1 MPAQCASA
9 QPGLHRHSRGHSWG
23 RSFGAIAASAILLS
37 SVAAWPASAQQQQEW
52 FVPNQG
58 QQRPAQAQP
67 QQRPQQQRPQQ
78 QQQRPSATRT
88 EAPPPLPAGQQ
99 PPAAVIGIVDVPE
112 IQRVSTAFNQVREEI
127 ERRRQ
132 RLNDDLQREQNNWRE
147 QQQQLANQRASLPP
161 EQLRQRERDLQDRI
175 TDSQRIFRER
185 SRAIEQAAQG
195 ALVEIEQ
202 ALGVVIRQ
210 VAASRN
216 VNLVLPRPLVIFNE
230 PPFDLTEEVSQ
241 QFNRMLRNVS
251 MPAEPGAA
259 PAAPAATPPR
269 AAATP
274 PAAQQGQPA
283 QRR

>member
-1 MPAQCASA
+1 MPAQPASA
-9 QPGLHRHSRGHSWG
+9 QPGLHRHSPG
-23 RSFGAIAASAILLS
+23 RFLGVIAASSILLS

-67 QQRPQQQRPQQ
+67 QQRPQQRPQ
-78 QQQRPSATRT
+78 QQQRPSAART

-216 VNLVLPRPLVIFNE
+216 VNLVLPRPLVIFND

-251 MPAEPGAA
+251 MPAEASAAPAA

-269 AAATP
+269 ATAPP